1 MKKIGLERVRCRCYF
16 CKRDLR
22 QNEAKIVI
30 STKGTGKKLPVTKH
44 LSCARCHFGNEDRMG
59 NTIAIDKYNKDKNS
73 VIISKI

>member
-30 STKGTGKKLPVTKH
+30 STKRIDKKSLVTKH
-44 LSCARCHFGNEDRMG
+44 LSCARCHFGNEERG
-59 NTIAIDKYNKDKNS
+59 NTIAIDKYNKSRNS